1 LKNLIADV
9 CLTIKFAPKTDF
21 AFHSPYK
28 PTLSHYD
35 CRLPFVASQ
44 VANLA
49 GVPLGHDLGWS
60 AVLDKM
66 MTAMVNAGFDI
77 TRDKVVR
84 SKEKFGCLSLDVD
97 IDQSFSGDDLRRTSI
112 NEAIRLS
119 NNSARVCEVCGE
131 AGHQLVSGSCRMAR
145 CAEHAPEGTKTLREH
160 YARSSVAKPENA
172 PP

>member
-1 LKNLIADV
+1 M
-9 CLTIKFAPKTDF
+9 T
-21 AFHSPYK
+21 
-28 PTLSHYD
+28 
-35 CRLPFVASQ
+35 VAYPLLL
-44 VANLA
+44 AKWPNLA

-84 SKEKFGCLSLDVD
+84 AKEKFGCLSLEVD
-97 IDQSFSGDDLRRTSI
+97 IDQSLSGDDLRRTSI

-145 CAEHAPEGTKTLREH
+145 CESMRPKAPRPYVSTTRAPQWLSQKTPFREVWPLTFLMK
-160 YARSSVAKPENA
+160 RTISC
-172 PP
+172 